1 MLKTLDALIPPWQVL
16 REIFPLDCVSVFLFL
31 AYFHRIMYWT
41 DWGFNPK
48 IEKANM
54 AGKERS
60 VLIDSVLHW
69 PNGLT
74 LDKDTNRLYWVDGSY
89 HKLEYLDLD
98 NNNRVTLL
106 ISSSVLPHPFG
117 LTLLGDHVYWT
128 DWSTNAV
135 YRANKRSLDHITPFI
150 TGIGEPMDIHGYN
163 ASAHIAPGNHW
174 QLCYEKASQ

>member
-1 MLKTLDALIPPWQVL
+1 
-16 REIFPLDCVSVFLFL
+16 
-31 AYFHRIMYWT
+31 MYWT
-41 DWGFNPK
+41 DWGSSPK

-60 VLIDSVLHW
+60 VLVDSVLHW

-106 ISSSVLPHPFG
+106 ISSSMLPHPFG
-117 LTLLGDHVYWT
+117 LTQLGDHVYWT

-135 YRANKRSLDHITPFI
+135 YRANKESVGLI
-150 TGIGEPMDIHGYN
+150 
-163 ASAHIAPGNHW
+163 
-174 QLCYEKASQ
+174 

>member
-1 MLKTLDALIPPWQVL
+1 
-16 REIFPLDCVSVFLFL
+16 
-31 AYFHRIMYWT
+31 MYWT
-41 DWGFNPK
+41 DWGSNPK

-60 VLIDSVLHW
+60 VLVDSVLHW

-135 YRANKRSLDHITPFI
+135 YRANKESVGLISAFI
-150 TGIGEPMDIHGYN
+150 SGIGQPMDIHGYN
-163 ASAHIAPGNHW
+163 ISAPIIPGNEDNFVMRKPRSVFLFFFFFFFFFFYSRHNK
-174 QLCYEKASQ
+174 LYI

>member
-1 MLKTLDALIPPWQVL
+1 
-16 REIFPLDCVSVFLFL
+16 
-31 AYFHRIMYWT
+31 MYWT
-41 DWGFNPK
+41 DWGSNPK

-54 AGKERS
+54 AGKERRVLVNS
-60 VLIDSVLHW
+60 VLYW

-135 YRANKRSLDHITPFI
+135 YRANKESVGIISAFI
-150 TGIGEPMDIHGYN
+150 SGIGQPMDIHGYN
-163 ASAHIAPGNHW
+163 TSAPIVPGNEDNSVMRKPRSVLLFFFFFFFFALDTIRYTSKIRQINHI
-174 QLCYEKASQ
+174 L